1 MQCLR
6 RYRDSNKPH
15 PHITNAFKYLSSIIA
30 TLIAFLDKNIVA
42 PTLPGSSWNYMRTT
56 WVVANIISSMYKLL
70 WDVVMDWS
78 LMQFNKDSEH
88 KLLRKELFFHPY
100 FYYFS
105 IVTNILARFFW
116 IVVLLLKQFYSKYLT
131 DQWIEFRATN
141 EIPLPFEITRMINA
155 KENHKRGHPK
165 SEDDNNRKISLNPK
179 NFLKHSI
186 SHVSSLLGHGFGSN
200 HNVSPRK
207 SVQQEHE
214 YELDMYHVSDA
225 VSKTN
230 VVDKSN
236 LSNGISNHD
245 KDVVIDIKDDGDE
258 YDGEMSPSMKPK
270 SRKKTIVV
278 VEDDEIP
285 ETPHLTTRFGDIFT
299 SEPENQ
305 HMDNEKPNKTE
316 DQEKK

>member
-1 MQCLR
+1 MH
-6 RYRDSNKPH
+6 Y
-15 PHITNAFKYLSSIIA
+15 I
-30 TLIAFLDKNIVA
+30 
-42 PTLPGSSWNYMRTT
+42 
-56 WVVANIISSMYKLL
+56 
-70 WDVVMDWS
+70 
-78 LMQFNKDSEH
+78 
-88 KLLRKELFFHPY
+88 FF
-100 FYYFS
+100 FCS
-105 IVTNILARFFW
+105 
-116 IVVLLLKQFYSKYLT
+116 
-131 DQWIEFRATN
+131 
-141 EIPLPFEITRMINA
+141 
-155 KENHKRGHPK
+155 PK

-258 YDGEMSPSMKPK
+258 YDGGKDSDLEEEQKVELTKTATQSNNNNGLFVNTSNLKARKQSLSSIKVDASNSSFKVPHTIPPSVEMSPSMKPK